1 MAQQLN
7 NNDKLN
13 KWFLFFFFFKKIIF
27 IYLAAMGLNCSS
39 WDLQSL
45 LWHEE
50 SFFVCVCGMLS

>member
-13 KWFLFFFFFKKIIF
+13 KWFFFFFKKKIF

-50 SFFVCVCGMLS
+50 SSFFFFCGMLI